1 MTNSIG
7 DLYRQAAHSFIQY
20 ANDLNKDDWATPV
33 GCCPG
38 WTARDVLSHAGGS
51 ADDIINGR
59 VDGAG
64 TPPWTAS
71 QVERYGDLSVADLL
85 AQWTTQVDD
94 VASLLEQFDEPRPPI
109 DVHTHEHDIRSA
121 LNQPG
126 SRDNAII
133 NAGAARFAQI
143 ESTPSVT
150 ILLDGSESRSPQD
163 EGNGLVVG
171 GLSRFELVRSRL
183 GRRSRSQVE
192 RYDWSGDPSAV
203 LDSWFL
209 FGPAEHDI
217 VE

>member
-1 MTNSIG
+1 M
-7 DLYRQAAHSFIQY
+7 
-20 ANDLNKDDWATPV
+20 
-33 GCCPG
+33 
-38 WTARDVLSHAGGS
+38 
-51 ADDIINGR
+51 
-59 VDGAG
+59 
-64 TPPWTAS
+64 
-71 QVERYGDLSVADLL
+71 ERYGELAVADLL
-85 AQWTTQVDD
+85 ARWTTQVDD
-94 VASLLEQFDEPRPPI
+94 VASLLEQFGEPRPPI

-133 NAGAARFAQI
+133 DAGATRFAQI

-150 ILLDGSESRSPQD
+150 ILLDGIESRARPRVKAMALSW
-163 EGNGLVVG
+163 VVSVASSSSARG
-171 GLSRFELVRSRL
+171 C
-183 GRRSRSQVE
+183 GRRSRSQVA